1 MAEPVFVFRDEYQPD
16 DYWTD
21 AYLLGALPVLRRLG
35 WLTRPLSL
43 VDEAAAVKVLEGLF
57 DLNLEVTD
65 VFPFGVL
72 WSLRST
78 GAIGDVPGLDEQL
91 TGWREWEETD
101 HVGEPFD
108 FLSPLPAAALP
119 EERTE

>member
-35 WLTRPLSL
+35 WLTRPLAL
-43 VDEAAAVKVLEGLF
+43 ADEAAAVKALEGLY
-57 DLNLEVTD
+57 DLDLDATD
-65 VFPFGVL
+65 VFPFGLL
-72 WSLRST
+72 WALRST
-78 GAIGDVPGLDEQL
+78 GAIGDVPGLDAQL

-101 HVGEPFD
+101 HVGEPLA
-108 FLSPLPAAALP
+108 FLSPLAAQH
-119 EERTE
+119 RTEES